1 MTKLSIFGGRR
12 KMRHSIQGGSFRSVP
27 GNQVLVLTS
36 LVVIVTG
43 VLATLIFADV
53 IQFASNDARVIMGT
67 TLLFTAVLMVV
78 YTLFLATRTECD
90 FAN

>member
-1 MTKLSIFGGRR
+1 
-12 KMRHSIQGGSFRSVP
+12 MRHSIQGGSFRSVP